1 MQKYKVFFNEKS
13 IVFTHNTNIT
23 LTKPTAKF
31 LENSSNDRLDRWLAE
46 FENGSNTETVL
57 EHTKTDQL
65 FQTFKSAF
73 LVMNAAGGVVIRNN
87 KILFIFRNGK
97 WDLPKGKIEESEI
110 YEYAAI
116 REVGEECGILGHKI
130 VKPLPSTFHIYR
142 SPYKKTKGKWIFK
155 ETFWYEMEYSGE
167 ESGFPQ
173 TEEGITEVRWFRRE
187 DLHVV
192 LENTYENLKQI
203 IELYFD

>member
-13 IVFTHNTNIT
+13 IVFTCNANIT

-31 LENSSNDRLDRWLAE
+31 LENSRSDRLNKWLEE
-46 FENGSNTETVL
+46 FENSSNTETVL

-73 LVMNAAGGVVIRNN
+73 LIMDAAGGIVIRNN

-97 WDLPKGKIEESEI
+97 WDLPKGKIDEGETSEQ
-110 YEYAAI
+110 AAV
-116 REVGEECGILGHKI
+116 REVGEECGIFGHKI
-130 VKPLPSTFHIYR
+130 VKHLPSTFHIYR
-142 SPYKKTKGKWIFK
+142 SPYKKTEGKWIFK

-167 ESGFPQ
+167 ESGYPQ
-173 TEEGITEVRWFRRE
+173 TEEGITEVRWFCRE
-187 DLHVV
+187 DLHEV
-192 LENTYENLKQI
+192 LKNTYENLKQI
-203 IELYFD
+203 IELYLV